1 MKLQGSE
8 VAQKGEVIR
17 KIFYNNDGFHC
28 KDVKTHY
35 FKRYILDNKK
45 NEQLIDKLITEKGIK
60 LMIAPT
66 GTGKS
71 KSLIQR
77 AEYIVS
83 NDKDAKVILA
93 LPWRMLALQQGK
105 MPGVKTLIGGDE
117 FEMEDAQIIATTYEK
132 IADIKYYVEYQ
143 KSINKKSKFY
153 LIIDESHILVMHN
166 VFRRDAI
173 SNIIKSIEENVFDSI
188 LLTTATAQAMSL
200 FRADKIVEFYSSE
213 IKPAMD
219 RIEIIQTDDVVTY
232 LKQLDLS
239 KEFPLVRL
247 NDKKMIQEIMD
258 ANPGYVRLTSEDK
271 NADIYKDLVE
281 YSKIEEQ
288 NKKGILSTSLI
299 EAGVNILDY
308 PGNMTMIAAFA
319 DNNICDDSIEQFL
332 NRARRTDTRHIEC
345 ARIVL
350 QKAKKAML
358 TLVDEKDNVLCEF
371 HHVKVVKENLVIQ
384 DTNQLNHIA
393 DGDYFIKV
401 QGYGKNQKRRI
412 SILSSG
418 ITEDTKY
425 CKDSKPIVLC
435 GLGFLDINTI
445 VKANYRQAQKFKDT
459 IQSYVVALEECREKE
474 KQMYMG
480 NKHLDDYMVYKENID
495 NNHIEV
501 MCKALI
507 DTLGELKECISYQNG
522 KIVVDVR
529 VLFLISYSQFQRQYY
544 WHIEELKREMEARMG
559 VPVNVVQ
566 IDNEKEKHH
575 ICNQKNIWDGIEDLR
590 EQIICDEAFYRSF
603 IENVYTDYL
612 ADDSQYKK
620 VIEELREHDYFQELV
635 EPLDKM
641 KMGHDMIL
649 KVLVLSKS
657 KAKIT
662 QFKNAY
668 QLIIGNKRL
677 VEFEKSK
684 VGDVSV
690 FSRKTG
696 DKLQVV
702 IYDYLKKKNQSCYV
716 VNDTLANEIIMEY
729 KNKFPLGVKMPT
741 ERMVKN
747 KLQQMYKIKDK
758 KSIKNELRLNVND
771 IFKIVKA
778 DYE

>member
-8 VAQKGEVIR
+8 VAQKGEIIR
-17 KIFYNNDGFHC
+17 RIFYNNDGFHC

-105 MPGVKTLIGGDE
+105 IPGVKTLIGGDE
-117 FEMEDAQIIATTYEK
+117 FEIEDAQIIATTYEK

-153 LIIDESHILVMHN
+153 LIIDESHILIMHN

-173 SNIIKSIEENVFDSI
+173 SNIIKSIEENVFDSV

-200 FRADKIVEFYSSE
+200 FRADKIVEFYSPE
-213 IKPAMD
+213 IKPAMN

-247 NDKKMIQEIMD
+247 NDKKLIEELIA
-258 ANPGYVRLTSEDK
+258 ANPSYARLTSEDK
-271 NADIYKDLVE
+271 NTDIYKELVE
-281 YSKIEEQ
+281 YSKIEQQ

-299 EAGVNILDY
+299 EAGLNILDY
-308 PGNMTMIAAFA
+308 PSNMTMIAAFA

-332 NRARRTDTRHIEC
+332 NRARRTDIRHIEC
-345 ARIVL
+345 AQIVL
-350 QKAKKAML
+350 HKAKKAIL

-371 HHVKVVKENLVIQ
+371 KDVKVVKENLVIQ
-384 DTNQLNHIA
+384 DTNQLNNVA
-393 DGDYFIKV
+393 EGDYFIRV

-425 CKDSKPIVLC
+425 CKDSKPIILYGV
-435 GLGFLDINTI
+435 GFLNINTI
-445 VKANYRQAQKFKDT
+445 VKANYRQAQNFKDT
-459 IQSYVVALEECREKE
+459 IQSYVIALEECREKE
-474 KQMYMG
+474 KQMYVG
-480 NKHLDDYMVYKENID
+480 NKHLDDYMVYRENVD

-544 WHIEELKREMEARMG
+544 WHIDELKSEMEARMG
-559 VPVNVVQ
+559 VPVEVIQ
-566 IDNEKEKHH
+566 IDNVKEKH
-575 ICNQKNIWDGIEDLR
+575 CTYNQQNIWDGIENLR
-590 EQIICDEAFYRSF
+590 EQVICDEAFYKSF
-603 IENVYTDYL
+603 IENVYTNYL

-620 VIEELREHDYFQELV
+620 VIEELRKYSYFQELV

-649 KVLVLSKS
+649 KVLIASKS

-690 FSRKTG
+690 FSRKIG

-702 IYDYLKKKNQSCYV
+702 IYDYLTKKNKSCYV
-716 VNDTLANEIIMEY
+716 VNDTLVKEIIMEY

-741 ERMVKN
+741 ERMVKA
-747 KLQQMYKIKDK
+747 KIKQMYKIKDK

-771 IFKIVKA
+771 IFKIVKS
-778 DYE
+778 DY

>member
-117 FEMEDAQIIATTYEK
+117 FEIEDTQIIATTYEK
-132 IADIKYYVEYQ
+132 ITDIKYYVEYQ

-166 VFRRDAI
+166 VFRKDAI

-200 FRADKIVEFYSSE
+200 FRADKIVELYSPE

-271 NADIYKDLVE
+271 NTDIYKDLVE

-350 QKAKKAML
+350 QKAKKPML
-358 TLVDEKDNVLCEF
+358 TLVDEKDNVLCGF
-371 HHVKVVKENLVIQ
+371 KDVKVVKENLVIQ
-384 DTNQLNHIA
+384 DTKQLNSIA
-393 DGDYFIKV
+393 DGEYFIKV

-412 SILSSG
+412 SILPSG
-418 ITEDTKY
+418 IAETTKY
-425 CKDSKPIVLC
+425 GKDSKPIILH
-435 GLGFLDINTI
+435 GLGFLNINTI
-445 VKANYRQAQKFKDT
+445 VKANYRQAQNFKDT
-459 IQSYVVALEECREKE
+459 IQSYVVALQECREKE
-474 KQMYMG
+474 KQMNMG
-480 NKHLDDYMVYKENID
+480 NKHLDDYMVYRENAD

-544 WHIEELKREMEARMG
+544 WHIDELKREMESRMG
-559 VPVNVVQ
+559 VPVEVIQ
-566 IDNEKEKHH
+566 IDNVKEKH
-575 ICNQKNIWDGIEDLR
+575 CTYNQQNIWDGIEDLR

-620 VIEELREHDYFQELV
+620 VIEELRKYSYFQELV

-668 QLIIGNKRL
+668 QLIFGNKRL
-677 VEFEKSK
+677 TEFEKSK

-690 FSRKTG
+690 FSRKIG

-702 IYDYLKKKNQSCYV
+702 IYDYLKEKNQSSYV
-716 VNDTLANEIIMEY
+716 VNDMLANEIIRAY
-729 KNKFPLGVKMPT
+729 KDKFPLVVKVPT

-747 KLQQMYKIKDK
+747 KLKEMYKTKDK
-758 KSIKNELRLNVND
+758 KSIKNELRLNVKD

-778 DYE
+778 NY

>member
-8 VAQKGEVIR
+8 VAQKGKIIR

-105 MPGVKTLIGGDE
+105 IPGVKTLIGGDE
-117 FEMEDAQIIATTYEK
+117 FEIENAQIIATTYEK

-153 LIIDESHILVMHN
+153 LIIDESHILIMHN

-173 SNIIKSIEENVFDSI
+173 SNIIKSIEENVFDSV

-200 FRADKIVEFYSSE
+200 FRADKIVEFYSPE
-213 IKPAMD
+213 IKPAMN

-247 NDKKMIQEIMD
+247 NDKKLIEELIA
-258 ANPGYVRLTSEDK
+258 ANPSYARLTSEDK
-271 NADIYKDLVE
+271 NTDIYKELVE
-281 YSKIEEQ
+281 YSKIEQQ

-299 EAGVNILDY
+299 EAGLNILDY
-308 PGNMTMIAAFA
+308 PSNMTMIAAFA

-345 ARIVL
+345 AKIVL
-350 QKAKKAML
+350 QKAKKAIL

-371 HHVKVVKENLVIQ
+371 KDVKVVKENLVIQ
-384 DTNQLNHIA
+384 DTNQLNSVA
-393 DGDYFIKV
+393 EGDYFIRI

-425 CKDSKPIVLC
+425 CKDSKPIILYGV
-435 GLGFLDINTI
+435 GFLNINTI
-445 VKANYRQAQKFKDT
+445 VKANYRQAQNFKDT
-459 IQSYVVALEECREKE
+459 IQSYVIALEECREKE
-474 KQMYMG
+474 KQMYVG
-480 NKHLDDYMVYKENID
+480 NKHLDDYMVYRENVD

-501 MCKALI
+501 MCKAFI

-544 WHIEELKREMEARMG
+544 WHIDELKREMESRMG
-559 VPVNVVQ
+559 VPVEVIQ
-566 IDNEKEKHH
+566 IDNVKEKH
-575 ICNQKNIWDGIEDLR
+575 CTYNQQNIWDGIENLR
-590 EQIICDEAFYRSF
+590 EQVICDEVFYKSF

-649 KVLVLSKS
+649 KVLIASKS

-677 VEFEKSK
+677 VEFEKSR

-690 FSRKTG
+690 FSRKIG

-702 IYDYLKKKNQSCYV
+702 IYDYLTKKNQSCYV
-716 VNDTLANEIIMEY
+716 VNDTLATEITMEY

-741 ERMVKN
+741 ERMVKA
-747 KLQQMYKIKDK
+747 KIKQMYKIKDK

-771 IFKIVKA
+771 IFKIVKS
-778 DYE
+778 DY

>member
-1 MKLQGSE
+1 M
-8 VAQKGEVIR
+8 
-17 KIFYNNDGFHC
+17 
-28 KDVKTHY
+28 
-35 FKRYILDNKK
+35 DNKK

-117 FEMEDAQIIATTYEK
+117 FEIEDTQIIATTYEK
-132 IADIKYYVEYQ
+132 ITDIKYYVEYQ

-166 VFRRDAI
+166 VFRKDAI

-200 FRADKIVEFYSSE
+200 FRADKIVELYSPE
-213 IKPAMD
+213 IKPAME
-219 RIEIIQTDDVVTY
+219 RIEIIQTDDIVTY

-247 NDKKMIQEIMD
+247 NDKKLIEELIA
-258 ANPGYVRLTSEDK
+258 ANPSYARLTSEDK
-271 NADIYKDLVE
+271 NTDIYKDLVE

-288 NKKGILSTSLI
+288 NKKGILSTPLI

-350 QKAKKAML
+350 QKAKKPML

-371 HHVKVVKENLVIQ
+371 KDVKVVKENLVIQ
-384 DTNQLNHIA
+384 DTKQLNSIA
-393 DGDYFIKV
+393 DGEYFIKV

-412 SILSSG
+412 SILPSG
-418 ITEDTKY
+418 ITETTKY
-425 CKDSKPIVLC
+425 CKDSKPIILH
-435 GLGFLDINTI
+435 GLGFLNINTI
-445 VKANYRQAQKFKDT
+445 VKANYRQAQNFKDT
-459 IQSYVVALEECREKE
+459 IQSYVVALQECREKE
-474 KQMYMG
+474 KQMNMG
-480 NKHLDDYMVYKENID
+480 NKHLDDYMVYRENAD

-544 WHIEELKREMEARMG
+544 WHIDELKREMESRMG
-559 VPVNVVQ
+559 VPVEVIQ
-566 IDNEKEKHH
+566 IDNVKEKH
-575 ICNQKNIWDGIEDLR
+575 CTYNQQNIWDGIEDLR

-620 VIEELREHDYFQELV
+620 VIEELRKYSYFQELV
-635 EPLDKM
+635 GPLDKM

-662 QFKNAY
+662 QFKNSY
-668 QLIIGNKRL
+668 QLILGNKRL
-677 VEFEKSK
+677 TEFEKSK

-690 FSRKTG
+690 FSRKIG

-702 IYDYLKKKNQSCYV
+702 IYDYLKEKNQFSYV
-716 VNDTLANEIIMEY
+716 VNDMLANEIIRAY
-729 KNKFPLGVKMPT
+729 KDKFPLVVKVPT

-747 KLQQMYKIKDK
+747 KLNQMFKTKDK
-758 KSIKNELRLNVND
+758 KSIKNELRLNVKD

-778 DYE
+778 DY

>member
-8 VAQKGEVIR
+8 VAQKGEIIR

-105 MPGVKTLIGGDE
+105 IPGVKTLIGGDE
-117 FEMEDAQIIATTYEK
+117 FEIEDAQIIATTYEK

-153 LIIDESHILVMHN
+153 LIIDESHILIMHN

-173 SNIIKSIEENVFDSI
+173 SNIIKSIEENVFDSV

-200 FRADKIVEFYSSE
+200 FRADKIVEFYSPE
-213 IKPAMD
+213 IKPAMN
-219 RIEIIQTDDVVTY
+219 RIKIIQTDDVVTY

-247 NDKKMIQEIMD
+247 NDKKLIEELIA
-258 ANPGYVRLTSEDK
+258 ANPSYARLTSEDK
-271 NADIYKDLVE
+271 NTDIYKELVE
-281 YSKIEEQ
+281 YSKIEQQ

-299 EAGVNILDY
+299 EAGLNILDY
-308 PGNMTMIAAFA
+308 PSNMTMIAAFA

-345 ARIVL
+345 AKIVL
-350 QKAKKAML
+350 QKAKKAIL

-371 HHVKVVKENLVIQ
+371 KDVKAVKENLVIQ
-384 DTNQLNHIA
+384 DTNQLNSVA
-393 DGDYFIKV
+393 EGDYFIRI

-412 SILSSG
+412 SIFSSG

-425 CKDSKPIVLC
+425 CKDSKPIILYGV
-435 GLGFLDINTI
+435 GFLNINTI
-445 VKANYRQAQKFKDT
+445 VKANYRQAQNFKDT
-459 IQSYVVALEECREKE
+459 IQSYVIALEECREKE
-474 KQMYMG
+474 KQMYVG
-480 NKHLDDYMVYKENID
+480 NKHLDDYMVYRKNVD

-544 WHIEELKREMEARMG
+544 WHIDELKREMEARMG
-559 VPVNVVQ
+559 VPVEVIQ
-566 IDNEKEKHH
+566 IDNVKEKH
-575 ICNQKNIWDGIEDLR
+575 CTYNQQNIWDGIENLR
-590 EQIICDEAFYRSF
+590 EQVICDEAFYKSF
-603 IENVYTDYL
+603 IENVYTNYL

-620 VIEELREHDYFQELV
+620 VIEELRKYSYFQKLV

-649 KVLVLSKS
+649 KVLIASKS

-677 VEFEKSK
+677 VEFEKSR

-690 FSRKTG
+690 FSRKIG

-702 IYDYLKKKNQSCYV
+702 IYDYLTKKNQSCYV
-716 VNDTLANEIIMEY
+716 GNDTLVKEIIMEY

-741 ERMVKN
+741 ERMVKA
-747 KLQQMYKIKDK
+747 KIKQMYKIKDK

-771 IFKIVKA
+771 IFKIVKS
-778 DYE
+778 DY

>member
-117 FEMEDAQIIATTYEK
+117 FEIEDTQIIATTYEK
-132 IADIKYYVEYQ
+132 ITDIKYYVEYQ

-166 VFRRDAI
+166 VFRKDAI

-200 FRADKIVEFYSSE
+200 FRADKIVELYSPE
-213 IKPAMD
+213 IKPAME

-247 NDKKMIQEIMD
+247 NDKKMIQEIIN
-258 ANPGYVRLTSEDK
+258 ANSGYARLTSEDK
-271 NADIYKDLVE
+271 NTDIYKDLVE

-350 QKAKKAML
+350 QKAKKPML

-371 HHVKVVKENLVIQ
+371 KDVKVVKENLVIQ
-384 DTNQLNHIA
+384 DTKQLNSIA

-412 SILSSG
+412 SILPSG
-418 ITEDTKY
+418 ITETTKY
-425 CKDSKPIVLC
+425 CKDSKPIILH
-435 GLGFLDINTI
+435 GLGFLNINTI
-445 VKANYRQAQKFKDT
+445 VKANYRQAQNFKDT
-459 IQSYVVALEECREKE
+459 IQSYVVALQECREKE
-474 KQMYMG
+474 KQMNMG
-480 NKHLDDYMVYKENID
+480 NKHLDDYMVYRENAD

-544 WHIEELKREMEARMG
+544 WHIDELKREMESRMG
-559 VPVNVVQ
+559 VPVEVIQ
-566 IDNEKEKHH
+566 IDNVKEKHRTY
-575 ICNQKNIWDGIEDLR
+575 NQRNIWYGIEDLR
-590 EQIICDEAFYRSF
+590 EQVICDEAFYKSF

-620 VIEELREHDYFQELV
+620 VIEELRKYTYFQELV
-635 EPLDKM
+635 GPLDKM

-662 QFKNAY
+662 QFKNSY
-668 QLIIGNKRL
+668 QLILGNKRL
-677 VEFEKSK
+677 TEFEKSK

-690 FSRKTG
+690 FSRKIG

-702 IYDYLKKKNQSCYV
+702 IYDYLKEKNQSSYV
-716 VNDTLANEIIMEY
+716 VNDMLANEIIRAY
-729 KNKFPLGVKMPT
+729 KDKFPLVVKVPT

-747 KLQQMYKIKDK
+747 KLNQMFKTKDK
-758 KSIKNELRLNVND
+758 KSIKNELRLNVKD

-778 DYE
+778 NY